1 MIATNPDNLSDKA
14 ILNGLT
20 LWEAIFSFGSPA
32 LVESAQMG
40 QQAVKAPEMKNMGFW
55 DIIGAAGS
63 TIVQLQHNHGRQ
75 AEIIKELKSE
85 ILGLIKKADLMAFGY
100 KEPREIDDAPIK
112 IPPDLFLNGEINW
125 NNSELKNRNFE
136 FSAIR
141 IFSNNHFMAP
151 EKLNADKKEIKI
163 KNNFSEIEPDRH
175 IDEKRA
181 AEYLGISY
189 KTLQGYRVK
198 GGGPEFVKIGKKT
211 VRYKFSDLQKWTEN
225 KKKKNTSQN

>member
-1 MIATNPDNLSDKA
+1 
-14 ILNGLT
+14 
-20 LWEAIFSFGSPA
+20 
-32 LVESAQMG
+32 
-40 QQAVKAPEMKNMGFW
+40 
-55 DIIGAAGS
+55 
-63 TIVQLQHNHGRQ
+63 
-75 AEIIKELKSE
+75 
-85 ILGLIKKADLMAFGY
+85 
-100 KEPREIDDAPIK
+100 
-112 IPPDLFLNGEINW
+112 
-125 NNSELKNRNFE
+125 
-136 FSAIR
+136 
-141 IFSNNHFMAP
+141 MAP